1 MQRELETSTE
11 VRLCICNP
19 PNAFCMKRALE
30 ACEGGPIASWQVV
43 KDPLSGTSP
52 GPELECNITV
62 VITTSPVPSNPST
75 ELLERVLLS
84 LHRIPG
90 LRAAPKLIAC
100 DGHRRSAG
108 KANHKAGKVTPE
120 ESENYQRFI
129 AQLQTSQCSA
139 ESTSPYFKCRV
150 LALEE
155 HQGFGF
161 AVKSALEEVGTE
173 FVLVVQH
180 DQEFIAA
187 FNLPQVLSAMTQH
200 EELKYVGLSSVS
212 TLNYDNMV
220 RSKFGVA
227 ISQTLE
233 FGIPLMPL
241 IFFYD
246 KPHICRTA
254 HYRDLLGPGSLVR
267 KGEFIEETLG
277 VAQREDIIK
286 HGMDAHAK
294 YGTFQL
300 DFRDEYGGQ
309 FAVVR
314 HLNGRAFLSP
324 EQRVARGWT
333 ATLRFAA

>member
-1 MQRELETSTE
+1 
-11 VRLCICNP
+11 
-19 PNAFCMKRALE
+19 
-30 ACEGGPIASWQVV
+30 
-43 KDPLSGTSP
+43 
-52 GPELECNITV
+52 
-62 VITTSPVPSNPST
+62 
-75 ELLERVLLS
+75 
-84 LHRIPG
+84 
-90 LRAAPKLIAC
+90 
-100 DGHRRSAG
+100 
-108 KANHKAGKVTPE
+108 
-120 ESENYQRFI
+120 
-129 AQLQTSQCSA
+129 
-139 ESTSPYFKCRV
+139 
-150 LALEE
+150 
-155 HQGFGF
+155 
-161 AVKSALEEVGTE
+161 
-173 FVLVVQH
+173 
-180 DQEFIAA
+180 
-187 FNLPQVLSAMTQH
+187 MTQH

-286 HGMDAHAK
+286 HGCPRQVRHFPAR
-294 YGTFQL
+294 FPS
-300 DFRDEYGGQ
+300 DEYGGQ